1 MGNQQRY
8 KWEVLALLWVAF
20 FINQADRQ
28 VFNVVLPLIRED
40 LGLSDVE
47 IGIIATGFNL
57 AFALLVPISGYVADR
72 YSRRWIIVGSIVFW
86 SVATMLTGFSQ
97 GLLSLLLFRSI
108 ATGGGEAFFGP
119 ANYTL
124 LAAYHR
130 STRATA
136 MSIHQ
141 TSLYV
146 GIIACGYLAGYTGE
160 RWGWK
165 NAFYLFG
172 AIGILHGLILAWRLK
187 DPPKAQPIASKEPAI
202 GFWEALRILFKIPT
216 ALLLTLSFSGLIF
229 VLTGYLTWTPT
240 YLYEKFGMTLTQA
253 GFHSMFYT
261 HLFALV
267 GILLAGKWSD
277 RAARRTPSVRL
288 RMQAW
293 GLWGAIPF
301 LLLMAFADN
310 LLWVYVGL
318 AGFGFA
324 RAFFDANTYSVLY
337 DVIPARYQS
346 SASGVMM
353 MVGFVVG
360 STSPLLLGYL
370 KSGLG
375 LSFGFALLA
384 GVWGICGLL
393 LTWARVHFF
402 NKDYAF
408 GR

>member
-20 FINQADRQ
+20 FVNQADRQ

-86 SVATMLTGFSQ
+86 SMATMLTGFSQ

-293 GLWGAIPF
+293 RLLAAIPF

-318 AGFGFA
+318 AGFGFT